1 MPQPKGKI
9 IGFDQIRAGKALL
22 KLNDKNYLEVHLNV
36 LKVTKGDQ
44 PNLDGTPQYFVQT
57 VVTMALWKK
66 EEIEQL
72 KKMIISEAK
81 EFLKDKEFEYFLET
95 IWVKDEEG
103 KKHKINLYTR

>member
-1 MPQPKGKI
+1 MMPQPKGKI

-72 KKMIISEAK
+72 
-81 EFLKDKEFEYFLET
+81 
-95 IWVKDEEG
+95 EESNE
-103 KKHKINLYTR
+103 KANP